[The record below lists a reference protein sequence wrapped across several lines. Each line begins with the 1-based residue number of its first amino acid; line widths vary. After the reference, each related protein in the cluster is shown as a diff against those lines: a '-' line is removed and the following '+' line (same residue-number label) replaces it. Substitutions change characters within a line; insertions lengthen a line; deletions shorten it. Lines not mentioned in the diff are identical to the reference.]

1 MNLPKLPSRNKLLI
15 ALGGIALGAALLF
28 QQYQLA
34 TLRSTLTEAADKAM
48 LNALQSRLSGIDDRL
63 DTVAGK
69 PMVSMDD
76 FRASQQALAM
86 RIDAAQAAA
95 AQAQYMAR
103 TSASASELVVLKA
116 DLESLTGKMQ
126 KMAAS
131 RATAVVTTKP
141 QAPPKPKTK
150 AAIAK
155 VPPVPS
161 APPPFQMVGLEYRGG
176 ERFLAIAPAGS
187 TRLSQIYLI
196 RPGEVVSDTTWH
208 LKSVNDRTATFDV
221 NGATRTLN
229 IHP

>member
-1 MNLPKLPSRNKLLI
+1 MNPPKLPSRKKLLI

-34 TLRSTLTEAADKAM
+34 TLRSTLTEAADKTT

-86 RIDAAQAAA
+86 RIDAAQATA
-95 AQAQYMAR
+95 AQAQDMAR

-126 KMAAS
+126 KIAAS

-176 ERFLAIAPAGS
+176 ERFLAIAPSGS

-196 RPGEVVSDTTWH
+196 RPGEFVSGSTWH

-221 NGATRTLN
+221 DGATRTLN
-229 IHP
+229 IQP

>member
-1 MNLPKLPSRNKLLI
+1 MNLPKLPSRKKLLI

-34 TLRSTLTEAADKAM
+34 TLRSTLTEAADKTT

-95 AQAQYMAR
+95 AQAQDMAR

-176 ERFLAIAPAGS
+176 ERFLAIAPSGS

-196 RPGEVVSDTTWH
+196 RPGEFVSGSTWH

-221 NGATRTLN
+221 DGATRTLN
-229 IHP
+229 IQP

>member
-1 MNLPKLPSRNKLLI
+1 MNLPNLPSKKKLLI

-34 TLRSTLTEAADKAM
+34 TLRSTLTEAADKTT

-95 AQAQYMAR
+95 AQAQDMAR

-141 QAPPKPKTK
+141 QSPPKPKPK
-150 AAIAK
+150 AAIAT

-176 ERFLAIAPAGS
+176 ERFLAIAPSGS

-196 RPGEVVSDTTWH
+196 RPGEFVSGSTWH

-221 NGATRTLN
+221 DGATRTLN
-229 IHP
+229 IQP

>member
-1 MNLPKLPSRNKLLI
+1 M
-15 ALGGIALGAALLF
+15 ALGGIALGAALLY

-34 TLRSTLTEAADKAM
+34 TLRSTVTEAADKTT

-95 AQAQYMAR
+95 AQAQDMAR

-116 DLESLTGKMQ
+116 DLETLTGKMQ

-141 QAPPKPKTK
+141 QSPPKPKPK

-176 ERFLAIAPAGS
+176 ERFLAIAPSGS

-196 RPGEVVSDTTWH
+196 RPGEFVSGSTWH

-221 NGATRTLN
+221 DGATRTLN

>member
-1 MNLPKLPSRNKLLI
+1 MNLPNLPSRKKLLI

-34 TLRSTLTEAADKAM
+34 TLRSTLTEAADKTT

-95 AQAQYMAR
+95 AQAQDMAR

-141 QAPPKPKTK
+141 QSPPKPKPK

-176 ERFLAIAPAGS
+176 ERFLAIAPSGS

-196 RPGEVVSDTTWH
+196 RPGEFVSGSTWH

-221 NGATRTLN
+221 DGATRTLN

>member
-1 MNLPKLPSRNKLLI
+1 MNLPNLPSRKKMLI

-34 TLRSTLTEAADKAM
+34 TLRSTLTEAADKTT

-76 FRASQQALAM
+76 FRASQQALTM

-95 AQAQYMAR
+95 VQAQDMAR

-126 KMAAS
+126 IMAAS

-141 QAPPKPKTK
+141 QASPKPKTK
-150 AAIAK
+150 AAITK
-155 VPPVPS
+155 VPPVPL

-176 ERFLAIAPAGS
+176 ERFLAIAPSGS

-196 RPGEVVSDTTWH
+196 RPGEFVSGSTWH

-221 NGATRTLN
+221 DGATRTLN
-229 IHP
+229 IQP

>member
-1 MNLPKLPSRNKLLI
+1 MNLPKLPSRKKLLI

-34 TLRSTLTEAADKAM
+34 TLRSTLTEAADKTT

-95 AQAQYMAR
+95 AQAQDMAR
-103 TSASASELVVLKA
+103 TSASASELVVMKA

-141 QAPPKPKTK
+141 QSPPKPKPK

-176 ERFLAIAPAGS
+176 ERFLAIAPSGS

-196 RPGEVVSDTTWH
+196 RPGEFVSGSTWH
-208 LKSVNDRTATFDV
+208 LKSVNERTATFDV
-221 NGATRTLN
+221 DGATRTLN
-229 IHP
+229 IQP

>member
-1 MNLPKLPSRNKLLI
+1 MNLPKLPSRKKLLI
-15 ALGGIALGAALLF
+15 ALGGIALGAALLY

-34 TLRSTLTEAADKAM
+34 TLRSTLTEAADKTT

-86 RIDAAQAAA
+86 RIDAVQAAA
-95 AQAQYMAR
+95 AQAQDMAR

-176 ERFLAIAPAGS
+176 ERFLAIAPSGS

-196 RPGEVVSDTTWH
+196 RPGEFVSGSTWH

-221 NGATRTLN
+221 DGATRTLN
-229 IHP
+229 IQP

>member
-1 MNLPKLPSRNKLLI
+1 MNLPNLPSRKKLLI
-15 ALGGIALGAALLF
+15 ALGGIALGAALLY

-34 TLRSTLTEAADKAM
+34 TLRSTVTEAADKTT

-95 AQAQYMAR
+95 AQAQDMAR

-116 DLESLTGKMQ
+116 DLETLTGKMQ

-141 QAPPKPKTK
+141 QSPPKPKPK

-176 ERFLAIAPAGS
+176 ERFLAIAPSGS

-196 RPGEVVSDTTWH
+196 RPGEFVSGSTWH

-221 NGATRTLN
+221 DGATRTLN

>member
-1 MNLPKLPSRNKLLI
+1 MNLPNFPSRKKLFI

-34 TLRSTLTEAADKAM
+34 TLRSTLTEAADKTT

-76 FRASQQALAM
+76 FRASQQALSM
-86 RIDAAQAAA
+86 RIDAAQATA
-95 AQAQYMAR
+95 AQAQDMAR

-116 DLESLTGKMQ
+116 DLESLTSKMQ
-126 KMAAS
+126 KVAAS
-131 RATAVVTTKP
+131 RATAVVRTKP

-150 AAIAK
+150 AAVTKAL
-155 VPPVPS
+155 PVPS
-161 APPPFQMVGLEYRGG
+161 TPPPFQMVGLEYRGG
-176 ERFLAIAPAGS
+176 ERFLAIAPSGS

-196 RPGEVVSDTTWH
+196 RPGEFVSDSAWH

>member
-1 MNLPKLPSRNKLLI
+1 MNLPKLPSRKKLLI
-15 ALGGIALGAALLF
+15 ALGGIALGAGLLF

-34 TLRSTLTEAADKAM
+34 TLRSTLTEAADKTT

-95 AQAQYMAR
+95 AQAQDMAR

-116 DLESLTGKMQ
+116 DLETLTGKMQ

-141 QAPPKPKTK
+141 QSPPKPKPK

-176 ERFLAIAPAGS
+176 ERFLAIAPSGS

-196 RPGEVVSDTTWH
+196 RPGEFVSGSTWH

-221 NGATRTLN
+221 DGATRTLN

>member
-1 MNLPKLPSRNKLLI
+1 MNLPKLPSRKKLLI
-15 ALGGIALGAALLF
+15 ALGGIALGTALLF

-34 TLRSTLTEAADKAM
+34 TLRSTLTEAADKTT

-95 AQAQYMAR
+95 AQAQDMAR

-176 ERFLAIAPAGS
+176 ERFLAIAPSGS

-196 RPGEVVSDTTWH
+196 RPGEFVSGSTWH

-221 NGATRTLN
+221 DGATRTLN
-229 IHP
+229 IQP

>member
-1 MNLPKLPSRNKLLI
+1 MNLPNLPPRKKILI

-34 TLRSTLTEAADKAM
+34 TLRSTLTEAADKTT

-76 FRASQQALAM
+76 FRASQQALAT

-95 AQAQYMAR
+95 VQAQDMAR

-155 VPPVPS
+155 VPPVPL

-176 ERFLAIAPAGS
+176 ERFLAIAPSGS

-196 RPGEVVSDTTWH
+196 RPGEFVSGSTWH

-221 NGATRTLN
+221 DGATRTLN
-229 IHP
+229 IQP

>member
-1 MNLPKLPSRNKLLI
+1 MNLPNLPSRKKMLI
-15 ALGGIALGAALLF
+15 ALGGITLGAALLF

-34 TLRSTLTEAADKAM
+34 TLRSTLTEAADKTT
-48 LNALQSRLSGIDDRL
+48 LNALQSRLSRIDDRL

-95 AQAQYMAR
+95 AQAQDMAK

-176 ERFLAIAPAGS
+176 ERFLAIAPSGS

-196 RPGEVVSDTTWH
+196 RPGEFVSGSTWH

-221 NGATRTLN
+221 DGATRTLN
-229 IHP
+229 IQP

>member
-1 MNLPKLPSRNKLLI
+1 MNLPNLPSRKKMLI

-28 QQYQLA
+28 QQYQL
-34 TLRSTLTEAADKAM
+34 TILRSTLTEAADKTT

-76 FRASQQALAM
+76 FRASQQALAT

-95 AQAQYMAR
+95 AQAHDMAR

-141 QAPPKPKTK
+141 QTPPKPKTK

-176 ERFLAIAPAGS
+176 ERFLAIAPSGS

-196 RPGEVVSDTTWH
+196 RPGEFVSGSTWH

-221 NGATRTLN
+221 DGATRTLN
-229 IHP
+229 IQP

>member
-1 MNLPKLPSRNKLLI
+1 MNLPNLPSKKKLLI

-34 TLRSTLTEAADKAM
+34 TLRSTLTEAADKTT

-95 AQAQYMAR
+95 AQAQDMAR

-176 ERFLAIAPAGS
+176 ERFLAIAPSGS

-196 RPGEVVSDTTWH
+196 RPGEFVSGSTWH

-221 NGATRTLN
+221 DGATRTLN
-229 IHP
+229 IQP

>member
-1 MNLPKLPSRNKLLI
+1 MNLPNLPSRKKMLI

-28 QQYQLA
+28 QQYQL
-34 TLRSTLTEAADKAM
+34 TILRSTLTEAADKTT

-76 FRASQQALAM
+76 FRASQQALAT

-95 AQAQYMAR
+95 AQAQDMAR

-141 QAPPKPKTK
+141 QTPPKPKTK

-176 ERFLAIAPAGS
+176 ERFLAIAPSGS

-196 RPGEVVSDTTWH
+196 RPGEFVSGSTWH

-221 NGATRTLN
+221 DGATRTLN
-229 IHP
+229 IQP

>member
-1 MNLPKLPSRNKLLI
+1 MNLPKLPSRKKLFI

-34 TLRSTLTEAADKAM
+34 TLRSTLTEAADKTT

-95 AQAQYMAR
+95 AQAQEMAR

-176 ERFLAIAPAGS
+176 ERFLAIAPSGS

-196 RPGEVVSDTTWH
+196 RPGEFVSGSTWH

-221 NGATRTLN
+221 DGATRTLN
-229 IHP
+229 IQP

>member
-1 MNLPKLPSRNKLLI
+1 MNLPNLPSKKKLLI

-34 TLRSTLTEAADKAM
+34 TLRSTLTEAADKTT

-95 AQAQYMAR
+95 AQAQDMAR

-126 KMAAS
+126 KMAIS
-131 RATAVVTTKP
+131 RPAAVATAKP
-141 QAPPKPKTK
+141 PESSKPKPKPP
-150 AAIAK
+150 AAKSAAL
-155 VPPVPS
+155 PP

-176 ERFLAIAPAGS
+176 ERFLAIAPSGS

-196 RPGEVVSDTTWH
+196 RPGEVVSGSTWY

-221 NGATRTLN
+221 DGATRTLN